1 LIDERVQGLPCGLIP
16 FFGAGLFLVLTI
28 ASLLC
33 ASCASNAASA
43 EEYYSIGMAYFEL
56 GKYPEAEHWLNRARS
71 ADRTMV
77 ASEYNLGRIAFETG
91 RYDDAL
97 MYFEN
102 ILVRD
107 AQNVIVLKAA
117 AYTCIRTGAFSKA
130 ESYYTRVLALVPES
144 ADDGYN
150 YALVL
155 YAVKKY
161 AECET
166 VLLRYP
172 QALND
177 KPDSLL
183 LLARAQNAADK
194 VEAIDSYAKY
204 IAGTS
209 ASPTV
214 FYEYAKALEK
224 AELYARALEQYR
236 ESLSALRAD
245 QEGLKRSQI
254 RFDIARLLL
263 VADPGND
270 EGITELNAA
279 ITDGF
284 NDTEAL
290 ELLLADQRIAER
302 SKQELRNIISGLRS

>member
-1 LIDERVQGLPCGLIP
+1 LNVAR
-16 FFGAGLFLVLTI
+16 LFLVLI
-28 ASLLC
+28 ISSLFC
-33 ASCASNAASA
+33 AACASNAASA

-56 GKYPEAEHWLNRARS
+56 GKYAEAEQWLNRARS
-71 ADRTMV
+71 ADRTMA

-97 MYFEN
+97 IHFEN

-107 AQNVIVLKAA
+107 PQNVMVLKAA

-130 ESYYTRVLALVPES
+130 ESYYQRVLALVPES

-155 YAVKKY
+155 FAVTKY

-172 QALND
+172 QALNE

-183 LLARAQNAADK
+183 LLARAQDAADK
-194 VEAIDSYAKY
+194 VEAIDNFAKY
-204 IAGTS
+204 IAGNS
-209 ASPTV
+209 ASPTIL
-214 FYEYAKALEK
+214 YEYAGALEK

-236 ESLSALRAD
+236 ESLAALRTD
-245 QEGLKRSQI
+245 QENLKRNQI

-263 VADPGND
+263 VADPGNN

-279 ITDGF
+279 IADGF
-284 NDTEAL
+284 NDIDAL
-290 ELLLADQRIAER
+290 EALLADQSVDEK
-302 SKQELRNIISGLRS
+302 SKQEIRNIISGLRS